1 MKATDVINGTWGE
14 VWINDELIE
23 EITAF
28 QAKIEFD
35 KEDVSIAGDMWT
47 HKKVTG
53 YSGTGSMTLHKTN
66 SRMIKLLS
74 EFTKEGIEPEIVL
87 VGKLADPTTEGSE
100 RISISG
106 VSFDDLT
113 LFDFE
118 VKALGSYECPFTFTG
133 YSVIDSM

>member
-35 KEDVSIAGDMWT
+35 KEEVRMAGEMMKH
-47 HKKVTG
+47 HKITG

-66 SRMIKLLS
+66 SRMIKLLAD
-74 EFTKEGIEPEIVL
+74 FIKEGAEPEVVI
-87 VGKLADPTTEGSE
+87 VGKLADPGNEGSE
-100 RISISG
+100 RISLTG

-118 VKALGSYECPFTFTG
+118 VKALGSCECPFTFTG
-133 YSVIDSM
+133 FSVIDNI

>member
-35 KEDVSIAGDMWT
+35 KEDVYMAGEMMKH
-47 HKKVTG
+47 HKITG

-66 SRMIKLLS
+66 SRMVKLLAD
-74 EFTKEGIEPEIVL
+74 FIKEGAEPEVVI
-87 VGKLADPTTEGSE
+87 VGKLADPGNEGAE
-100 RISISG
+100 RISLTG

-118 VKALGSYECPFTFTG
+118 VKALGSCECPFTFTG
-133 YSVIDSM
+133 FSVIDSI